1 MNNTRPGAARTRRDL
16 EAPGPHLFFAA
27 QRLSFL
33 ARKRWFDGATRE
45 KPVMGSKGLSP
56 FAGVGGAHGF
66 FLLFFFLLFSL
77 PALAAPPELR
87 GEAEQGGAVFGR
99 AAAGAKVF
107 LDGQAVPVDGAG
119 RFVLGFAR
127 DAAPRAVLRVIE
139 SSGAAAEVALA
150 VKPRAWEVQRIDGL
164 PQDKVTPPPALLE
177 RIAADNRAIAAARA
191 RIGGRADYLSGF
203 VSPVDGIVS
212 GVFGAQRILNG
223 EAKAPHSGVDI
234 AAPMGTPVRAAAD
247 GVVSLVHSDMFY
259 TGRTV
264 MIDHGLGLQTV
275 YAHLSRGDV
284 KAGQRVRRGQTI
296 GAVGASGR
304 ATGPHL
310 HWGASWLDRRLDPA
324 RLVEIP
330 PVGQSR
336 GVSATAPARNADRP

>member
-1 MNNTRPGAARTRRDL
+1 
-16 EAPGPHLFFAA
+16 LFFAA
-27 QRLSFL
+27 QRLATF
-33 ARKRWFDGATRE
+33 AWKRWFDGASRE
-45 KPVMGSKGLSP
+45 KPVMGSKGLRP
-56 FAGVGGAHGF
+56 FAGAGGARVLFLF
-66 FLLFFFLLFSL
+66 FLVFFSL

-127 DAAPRAVLRVIE
+127 DAAPRAVLRVVE
-139 SSGAAAEVALA
+139 KSGAAEETVLA
-150 VKPRAWEVQRIDGL
+150 VRSRAWEVQRIDGL

-203 VSPVDGIVS
+203 VPPVDGIVS
-212 GVFGAQRILNG
+212 GVFGAQRVLNG
-223 EAKAPHSGVDI
+223 EAKAPHSGWTSRRRRD
-234 AAPMGTPVRAAAD
+234 AVRAAAD

-284 KAGQRVRRGQTI
+284 KVGQRVRRGQTI